1 MCWPGSRLSSLLAPG
16 GTWSRPAPA
25 PPVSSLDSG
34 KSRAARGPVRASQ
47 AGGRLENRGREPL
60 SECGQDTAAPVGK
73 FWREGTQGRA
83 HGPVHRPEK
92 GQLCPSAGTTRAW
105 GRSPA
110 APLTGCVTPSWHLR
124 DHLSVSRSPHFT
136 AEEADVTCPGSPAGT
151 RQSWDQNPVSRGSR
165 WVHYG
170 PSGSK
175 VARKDLTASR
185 SRGPLGLWGGDEG
198 GAAGR
203 LSGQRQDNGRGV
215 GGGCR
220 RSP

>member
-1 MCWPGSRLSSLLAPG
+1 M
-16 GTWSRPAPA
+16 
-25 PPVSSLDSG
+25 
-34 KSRAARGPVRASQ
+34 RASQ

-185 SRGPLGLWGGDEG
+185 SRGTLGLWGGDKG

-203 LSGQRQDNGRGV
+203 LSGQRQDNGQGV
-215 GGGCR
+215 GGGLPPLTVKN
-220 RSP
+220 RSRTTTFYCPCAVSQSHRGTEVAPPREAGRPV